1 MFYILWDIAVDSND
15 NLFVVD
21 QGNHKIKKV
30 TPTRVVT
37 TFAGNGSPGSQD
49 GTGANAQFRDPNGIA
64 IDAND
69 NLFVSDTQNHRI
81 RKITPAGVVTTYAGS
96 TQGYQN

>member
-1 MFYILWDIAVDSND
+1 MAVDSND
-15 NLFVVD
+15 NLFVID

-30 TPTRVVT
+30 TPGGVVT
-37 TFAGNGSPGSQD
+37 TFAGNGNTGNQN
-49 GTGANAQFRDPNGIA
+49 GTGVNARFSSPVGIA

-69 NLFVSDTQNHRI
+69 NLFVSDAQNHRI

-96 TQGYQN
+96 TRGYQN